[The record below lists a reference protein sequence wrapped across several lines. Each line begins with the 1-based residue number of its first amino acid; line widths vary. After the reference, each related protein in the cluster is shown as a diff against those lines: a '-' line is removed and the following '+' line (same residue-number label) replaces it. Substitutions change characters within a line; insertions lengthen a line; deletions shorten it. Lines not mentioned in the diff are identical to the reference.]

1 MRLADTKSVNAVYP
15 ELQKAID
22 QAQAVPQPD
31 ENGVFNAV
39 VVLGTWM
46 RTLPDSLAANKK
58 TIAEY
63 LANLA
68 SKLPKDKWGKTL
80 AVIKELN
87 APR

>member
-1 MRLADTKSVNAVYP
+1 M
-15 ELQKAID
+15 
-22 QAQAVPQPD
+22 PQPN

-58 TIAEY
+58 TIADY
-63 LANLA
+63 LTSLA

-87 APR
+87 ASR